1 MGGSSV
7 ATKSLRPVAGRE
19 WGRTSV
25 DWVGRRR
32 CRWGNTC
39 PVLWPERIRESVDV
53 IVLRLIQGHR
63 TAFVL
68 LTLALCEIRELE
80 SQPRTSKLRQR
91 THIADDVKKSSQTW
105 LYAHEFVR
113 VVRVETAMQDKTHMR
128 NALAKHHDDLFDN
141 FRHHKT
147 REPALTAAEDS
158 TPPSTQVRS
167 RRRVRRAGCLRAPQQ
182 PPRPPRNTRMAR
194 HATVLHWDEH
204 SRI

>member
-7 ATKSLRPVAGRE
+7 ATKSLRPVAGRA

-63 TAFVL
+63 TAFVF
-68 LTLALCEIRELE
+68 LTLALCEIRGLE

-113 VVRVETAMQDKTHMR
+113 VVRVETAMQDKTHMH
-128 NALAKHHDDLFDN
+128 NALAKYHDDLFDN
-141 FRHHKT
+141 FRRRRKT

-158 TPPSTQVRS
+158 TSTSTSLAATSRKLRSPHVHRETRAHRAAQHAKCPPHDSS
-167 RRRVRRAGCLRAPQQ
+167 
-182 PPRPPRNTRMAR
+182 
-194 HATVLHWDEH
+194 
-204 SRI
+204 SS